1 MIMDY
6 EKKYKEFQEAKDRA
20 EQHMFPFLLM
30 MDMMIEH
37 QYNDLKSNY
46 TKEHEELFIKNVNF
60 ILSKI

>member
-1 MIMDY
+1 MDY
-6 EKKYKEFQEAKDRA
+6 EEKYKKFQEAKDRA

-30 MDMMIEH
+30 IDTMVEH

>member
-1 MIMDY
+1 MDY

>member
-1 MIMDY
+1 MDY
-6 EKKYKEFQEAKDRA
+6 EKKYKEFQEVKDRA

-46 TKEHEELFIKNVNF
+46 TKEHEELFIKNINF

>member
-1 MIMDY
+1 MDY
-6 EKKYKEFQEAKDRA
+6 EEKYKEFQEAKDRA

>member
-1 MIMDY
+1 MDY
-6 EKKYKEFQEAKDRA
+6 EEKYKEFQEAKDRA
-20 EQHMFPFLLM
+20 EQHIFPFLLM
-30 MDMMIEH
+30 IDTMVEH

>member
-1 MIMDY
+1 MDY
-6 EKKYKEFQEAKDRA
+6 EEKYKELQEAKDRA

>member
-1 MIMDY
+1 MDY

-46 TKEHEELFIKNVNF
+46 TKEHEELFIKNINF